1 MITEIKLDGLNN
13 EPIRTNKKQPPRS
26 KNDNLPPCFFT
37 SIFIGSKGS
46 GKTYSLKKLLKNYE
60 KYPIYDVDNN
70 KLNMR
75 VILFCPTAHS
85 VANPIYETLKNLDE
99 EDIVLNYS
107 DDILLDKLQDIEQL
121 KEYIEDYNE
130 YIKVWKKYMAIDE
143 DMSLLLPD
151 ELLILS
157 KFDFKDPE
165 YLKKPKYKHPPI
177 NFLIFDDLVGDNQ
190 AFKKSHSA
198 LNNLTIKHRH
208 LQCNLLFTTQY
219 IKAIPP
225 VLRRNMDIFVIFKFA
240 NVKSVTEQI
249 YPEVSGVIKEE
260 DFETIFEYATKER
273 HNSLIID
280 QTAKKYI
287 FKLNWDVGLKLTN
300 NNLESQNI

>member
-1 MITEIKLDGLNN
+1 MITEIPLNGLNN
-13 EPIRTNKKQPPRS
+13 EPIKTNKKQPPKS
-26 KNDNLPPCFFT
+26 KNENLPPCFFT
-37 SIFIGSKGS
+37 SIFVGSKGS
-46 GKTYSLKKLLKNYE
+46 GKSYSLVKLLKNYE

-85 VANPIYETLKNLDE
+85 VANPIYETLKYLDD
-99 EDIVLNYS
+99 EDIILNYS
-107 DDILLDKLQDIEQL
+107 DDILLEKINDIEEEKQ
-121 KEYIEDYNE
+121 KIEDYNE
-130 YIKVWKKYMAIDE
+130 YLIVWKKYMAIDE
-143 DMSLLLPD
+143 DMSRLTNE
-151 ELLILS
+151 ELIILS
-157 KFDFKDPE
+157 KFDFTDPE
-165 YLKKPKYKHPPI
+165 NIKKPKYKLPPI
-177 NFLIFDDLVGDNQ
+177 IFMVFDDLVGDAQ

-198 LNNLTIKHRH
+198 LNNLTIRHRH

-240 NVKSVTEQI
+240 NIKSVTEQI

-260 DFETIFEYATKER
+260 EFETIFEYATKER

-287 FKLNWDVGLKLTN
+287 FKLNWDVGLNITN
-300 NNLESQNI
+300 NS